1 MKDEN
6 AQHLLAKV
14 MGWQDQDVVL
24 DKVPVLRLLAD
35 YKYDGY
41 QRFGPGKRFVE
52 SIPGPCRRPAF
63 AEKRSCATR

>member
-14 MGWQDQDVVL
+14 MQWQDEEAVL
-24 DKVPVLRLLAD
+24 DNVPVLRLLAD

-52 SIPGPCRRPAF
+52 SLALWLKCRW
-63 AEKRSCATR
+63 